1 MSHVPRAKPYC
12 IAIAGGSGSGKSWL
26 TNHLAGRLPATVIAL
41 DSYYRDLSALPL
53 AERARQNFDA
63 PEALDWNL
71 LVPHLEALAQGRA
84 IEKPLYDFSVH
95 ARTGLSEC
103 VEPSGFLI
111 VEGLFALYSD
121 RVRALC
127 GTKVFV
133 EVAGPVC
140 LSRRI
145 ARDVEERGR
154 TPESVIAQYNET
166 VQPMYE
172 KYILPTRA
180 FADLVLHGEK
190 PVEALAGAV
199 LARVGVAAAR

>member
-1 MSHVPRAKPYC
+1 MPRAAGKPYC

-26 TNHLAGRLPATVIAL
+26 TNHLAARLAATVIAL

-53 AERARQNFDA
+53 AERAGQNFDA
-63 PEALDWNL
+63 PEALDWDL
-71 LVPHLEALAQGRA
+71 LVPQLEALAEGRA

-95 ARTGLSEC
+95 ARTGQS
-103 VEPSGFLI
+103 VRIEPGAFLI
-111 VEGLFALYSD
+111 VEGLFALYSQP
-121 RVRALC
+121 VRALC

-133 EVAGPVC
+133 EAAGPVC

-154 TPESVIAQYNET
+154 TPESVITQYNET
-166 VQPMYE
+166 VQPMYD
-172 KYILPTRA
+172 KYIQPTRA
-180 FADLVLHGEK
+180 FADLVVSGEK

-199 LARVGVAAAR
+199 LARIGLAAAR